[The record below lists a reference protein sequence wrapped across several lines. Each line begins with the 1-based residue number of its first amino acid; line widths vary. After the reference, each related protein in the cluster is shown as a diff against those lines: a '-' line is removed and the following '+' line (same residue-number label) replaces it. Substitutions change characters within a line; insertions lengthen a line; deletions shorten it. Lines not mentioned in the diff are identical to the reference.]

1 MRCID
6 IASPGG
12 PEQLRLVDRPDP
24 VPSAGEVCIAVKA
37 AGVNRPD
44 ILQRY
49 GKYPPPPGASD
60 VPGLEVSGVVVD
72 VGPQVTRWRVGDAVT
87 ALVAGGGYAERCL
100 APDGQCLPVPDGC
113 AWHEAAALP
122 ETTFTVWAN
131 VFERGRLTADEWLLI
146 HGGTSGIGTT
156 AIQLATAL
164 GARVVATAGSDDKC
178 TACVSLGAVA
188 AWNYRSTAW
197 DRALIQLTG
206 GRGVDLVLD
215 MVGGD
220 YTPRNLAVL
229 ADEGR
234 LVQIAF
240 LKSPL
245 TELDWLT
252 VMRKRLWLTGSTL
265 RARSVADKAALA
277 RRVEQQVWPLVAAG
291 RVRPVIAARFPLAHA
306 AEAHRLMESSRHI
319 GKIVLDVGD

>member
-12 PEQLRLVDRPDP
+12 PEQLRLVERPDP
-24 VPSAGEVCIAVKA
+24 SPSSGEVCIAVKA

-60 VPGLEVSGVVVD
+60 VPGLEVSGVIAE
-72 VGPQVTRWRVGDAVT
+72 VGPHVTRWRVGDAVS

-100 APDGQCLPVPDGC
+100 APEGQCLPVPDGC

-131 VFERGRLTADEWLLI
+131 VFERGRLTADEWLLV

-197 DRALIQLTG
+197 GRALLQLTE

-245 TELDWLT
+245 TALDWFT

-265 RARSVADKAALA
+265 RARSVGDKAALA

-291 RVRPVIAARFPLAHA
+291 RVRPLIAARFPLAHA

-319 GKIVLDVGD
+319 GKIVLDVGA

>member
-1 MRCID
+1 
-6 IASPGG
+6 
-12 PEQLRLVDRPDP
+12 
-24 VPSAGEVCIAVKA
+24 
-37 AGVNRPD
+37 
-44 ILQRY
+44 
-49 GKYPPPPGASD
+49 
-60 VPGLEVSGVVVD
+60 
-72 VGPQVTRWRVGDAVT
+72 
-87 ALVAGGGYAERCL
+87 
-100 APDGQCLPVPDGC
+100 
-113 AWHEAAALP
+113 
-122 ETTFTVWAN
+122 VWAN
-131 VFERGRLTADEWLLI
+131 VLERGRLTADEWLLI